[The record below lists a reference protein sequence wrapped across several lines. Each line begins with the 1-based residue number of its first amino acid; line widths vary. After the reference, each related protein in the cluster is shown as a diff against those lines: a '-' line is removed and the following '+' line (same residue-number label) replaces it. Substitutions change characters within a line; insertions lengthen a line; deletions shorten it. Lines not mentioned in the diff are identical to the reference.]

1 MFMRMGM
8 YYHVES
14 SKGKERKPSS
24 VSVFTTI
31 HSSLSDPLHNM
42 PSAQDPFYVVR
53 AEIQESVSSS
63 SFFSNYL
70 GFAFCLIQIR
80 NFNFSLNNSYGVLK
94 MLQIWVNDGYRVFF
108 FKF

>member
-1 MFMRMGM
+1 MGN
-8 YYHVES
+8 VLS
-14 SKGKERKPSS
+14 CWIIKGKREKAKQCLG
-24 VSVFTTI
+24 VHDNLFG
-31 HSSLSDPLHNM
+31 SSLSDPLHNM
-42 PSAQDPFYVVR
+42 PSAQDPFYVVK